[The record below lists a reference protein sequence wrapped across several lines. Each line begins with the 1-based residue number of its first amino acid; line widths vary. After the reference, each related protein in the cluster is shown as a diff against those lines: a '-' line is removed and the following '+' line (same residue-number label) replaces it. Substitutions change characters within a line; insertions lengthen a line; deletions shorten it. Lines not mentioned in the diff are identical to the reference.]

1 MSACA
6 YGIRHPAFG
15 NRGIRHT
22 ASHALDGKAF
32 SAYGIRHPASG
43 NRGIRHTAPH
53 ALDGKAFKEEE
64 RLDDLVHGIF
74 DDPIKLRIGMRHKA
88 RGIRHQASGIRQKT
102 SLTYKA

>member
-1 MSACA
+1 MRIRHTSSGIWQQRHSA
-6 YGIRHPAFG
+6 YGI
-15 NRGIRHT
+15 
-22 ASHALDGKAF
+22 SYALDGKAF

-43 NRGIRHTAPH
+43 NRDFRHTAPH

-88 RGIRHQASGIRQKT
+88 RGIRH
-102 SLTYKA
+102 KA